1 MHQPNNPR
9 IVLRRKPY
17 LPTGSQAAAQ
27 SPLTGVSYLQAKLGD
42 FLPMRLKLCSHGR
55 AQLHHGG
62 GVQPCPQRSQAVGSR
77 PLERIYAPGQR
88 VVVECSLALLL
99 LCVLA
104 KSLELMVLYSAA
116 VRYLSAASR
125 T

>member
-1 MHQPNNPR
+1 
-9 IVLRRKPY
+9 
-17 LPTGSQAAAQ
+17 
-27 SPLTGVSYLQAKLGD
+27 
-42 FLPMRLKLCSHGR
+42 
-55 AQLHHGG
+55 
-62 GVQPCPQRSQAVGSR
+62 
-77 PLERIYAPGQR
+77 